1 MKSENKIQQE
11 IVMWFRNTYCTKKN
25 NPRYTI
31 FSVPNEGTDV
41 KEQQYKKSI
50 GMMSGVSDL
59 IVVLNRIVL
68 FVECKDEK
76 GKQSENQ
83 IEFEQIVTDLKHN
96 YFIVRSLEEFKEII
110 LQRQTVDGL
119 GWKFIQE

>member
-11 IVMWFRNTYCTKKN
+11 VVMWFRNNFCTTKN
-25 NPRYTI
+25 HPRCAI

-59 IVVLNRIVL
+59 IVVIENKVL
-68 FVECKDEK
+68 FIECKDDK

-83 IEFEQIVTDLKHN
+83 IEFEKIVTDLGHD
-96 YFIVRSLEEFKEII
+96 YFVVRSLEQFKEII
-110 LQRQTVDGL
+110 LPL
-119 GWKFIQE
+119 IHL